1 MILIRDAINI
11 DKKDY
16 SNLVMISVDQY
27 FPFLFSEKIPSMLEK
42 LFLKDNSFFSHKLA
56 KVALCDE
63 KIAGCM
69 VTFSYSGKIKYKTK
83 NAVNI
88 MFLLGFSFFKRLKRI
103 LKCTSVI
110 GEFNKNEFYISNLAV
125 YPEYRNKGIG
135 TALLKKA
142 EEIALENDAGK
153 IVLDV
158 ETNKTDA
165 VKLYLKNDYVIE
177 SEIKF
182 DFKNKFFNFYRM
194 EKSL

>member
-1 MILIRDAINI
+1 
-11 DKKDY
+11 
-16 SNLVMISVDQY
+16 
-27 FPFLFSEKIPSMLEK
+27 
-42 LFLKDNSFFSHKLA
+42 
-56 KVALCDE
+56 
-63 KIAGCM
+63 
-69 VTFSYSGKIKYKTK
+69 
-83 NAVNI
+83 
-88 MFLLGFSFFKRLKRI
+88 MFLLGFSFFKRLKKI

-125 YPEYRNKGIG
+125 YPEYRNKG
-135 TALLKKA
+135 LLKKA
-142 EEIALENDAGK
+142 EEMTLENDAGK

-177 SEIKF
+177 YEIKF